1 MQAFYRTAIYLIILG
16 VIVAFMV
23 FFTKKKPFKKRKVP
37 LPNGGQGIPMNADGS
52 SWSPMRSVEM
62 LYYSM
67 FGSGSSSWWNPGS
80 YGTDEAMLFMTL
92 ADKTQDQLAGII
104 NAYEDK
110 YERDLIADFKGELS
124 GAELSRALDYFG
136 FLTS

>member
-1 MQAFYRTAIYLIILG
+1 
-16 VIVAFMV
+16 
-23 FFTKKKPFKKRKVP
+23 
-37 LPNGGQGIPMNADGS
+37 
-52 SWSPMRSVEM
+52 MRSVEM